1 MKNKSET
8 RQHIKNFHA
17 FVSTQFGTKIKVIR
31 SDNGS
36 EFIMEDFYADKGIIH
51 QKAYVLQ
58 SVDQTPSGPSLP
70 NISISTPMPYAEFE
84 QYTPEI
90 VHTHFGMQNS
100 ELSPAAPSV
109 QQNLDQ
115 DTCSH
120 AVADELETTSPI
132 VGSPSSQPRRS
143 SRNRR
148 IPNKFQDYYCDTIMK
163 KVSSPH
169 PLSNVISYSH
179 LDMQHMVFFY
189 GCDIY

>member
-1 MKNKSET
+1 
-8 RQHIKNFHA
+8 
-17 FVSTQFGTKIKVIR
+17 
-31 SDNGS
+31 
-36 EFIMEDFYADKGIIH
+36 
-51 QKAYVLQ
+51 
-58 SVDQTPSGPSLP
+58 
-70 NISISTPMPYAEFE
+70 MPYAEFE

-90 VHTHFGMQNS
+90 VHKHFGMQNS
-100 ELSPAAPSV
+100 ELSPASPSV

-163 KVSSPH
+163 KFHLFVSKLGVRNLHAPTYPGVLEHAARDEGRSE
-169 PLSNVISYSH
+169 V
-179 LDMQHMVFFY
+179 LDMSRTWLNASS
-189 GCDIY
+189 